1 MTKNN
6 TKIIAGIVGAVG
18 IYFILKYY
26 MDKKKT
32 QPQAEDPATPSKP
45 SDAPVLS
52 SGDNFPLKKG
62 SKGAKVIQV
71 QSLLLKI
78 DKKLLPKF
86 GADGDFGSETEGA
99 ILKVL
104 GKKTIDS
111 QADIDRLNLIY
122 NRKTFPYV
130 TRNENTT
137 TGFPIYK
144 PF

>member
-1 MTKNN
+1 MKNNN

-26 MDKKKT
+26 IDKKKG
-32 QPQAEDPATPSKP
+32 QPQKDEPKKDEPITPSPIAK
-45 SDAPVLS
+45 D
-52 SGDNFPLKKG
+52 DFPMKKG
-62 SKGAKVIQV
+62 SKGARVSQV

-86 GADGDFGSETEGA
+86 GADGDFGSETEEA
-99 ILKVL
+99 ISKIL

-111 QADIDRLNLIY
+111 QADIDRLNVIY
-122 NRKTFPYV
+122 NKKTFPYV

-137 TGFPIYK
+137 IGFPIYK

>member
-26 MDKKKT
+26 MDKKKGE
-32 QPQAEDPATPSKP
+32 PKVEEPIKP
-45 SDAPVLS
+45 SDAPVIS
-52 SGDNFPLKKG
+52 AGDNFPLKKG
-62 SKGAKVIQV
+62 SKGARVTQV

-86 GADGDFGSETEGA
+86 GADGDFGSETEEA
-99 ILKVL
+99 ISKIL

-111 QADIDRLNLIY
+111 QADIDRLNVIY
-122 NRKTFPYV
+122 NKKTFPYV

-137 TGFPIYK
+137 IGFPIYK

>member
-1 MTKNN
+1 MANKN
-6 TKIIAGIVGAVG
+6 TKIIAGVVGAVG

-26 MDKKKT
+26 MDKKKA
-32 QPQAEDPATPSKP
+32 QPQEETPPIPSKP
-45 SDAPVLS
+45 SDAPALS
-52 SGDNFPLKKG
+52 AGDNFPLKKG
-62 SKGAKVIQV
+62 SKGARVGQV

-104 GKKTIDS
+104 GKKTVDS
-111 QADIDRLNLIY
+111 QADIDRLNVIY
-122 NRKTFPYV
+122 NKKTFPYV
-130 TRNENTT
+130 TRNENTN

>member
-1 MTKNN
+1 MANKN
-6 TKIIAGIVGAVG
+6 TKIIAGVVGAVG

-26 MDKKKT
+26 MDKKKA
-32 QPQAEDPATPSKP
+32 QPQAKELINPSEE
-45 SDAPVLS
+45 PVVS
-52 SGDNFPLKKG
+52 AKDNFPLKKG
-62 SKGAKVIQV
+62 SKGARVAQV

-104 GKKTIDS
+104 GKKTVDS
-111 QADIDRLNLIY
+111 QADIDRLNVIY
-122 NRKTFPYV
+122 NKKTFPYV
-130 TRNENTT
+130 TRNENTN

>member
-1 MTKNN
+1 MAKNN

-32 QPQAEDPATPSKP
+32 QPQAEAPATPSKP
-45 SDAPVLS
+45 SNAPVLS
-52 SGDNFPLKKG
+52 AGDNFPLKKG
-62 SKGAKVIQV
+62 SKGARVAQV

-78 DKKLLPKF
+78 DKNLLPKF

-104 GKKTIDS
+104 GKKTVDS
-111 QADIDRLNLIY
+111 QSDIDRLNVIF
-122 NRKTFPYV
+122 NKKTFPYV
-130 TRNENTT
+130 TRNENAN
-137 TGFPIYK
+137 TGFPLFK